1 MSNKSPR
8 TLKMSLA
15 MEDAQ
20 VTYVTP
26 RGRQKMTLHTQSS
39 QEMKWNDQ
47 VGMVS
52 RTVNEYEQSSN
63 HCFALIRFDQYHWII
78 NNPIDDNKLEQ
89 SKAKWFCQ

>member
-39 QEMKWNDQ
+39 QEMK
-47 VGMVS
+47 
-52 RTVNEYEQSSN
+52 
-63 HCFALIRFDQYHWII
+63 
-78 NNPIDDNKLEQ
+78 
-89 SKAKWFCQ
+89 